1 MKNIKPYSNN
11 NNKKKQIKNMF
22 DNISQTYDL
31 LNTVLSFRMDYFWR
45 KSVVKNLNNNP
56 KTILDIATGTAD
68 IAISASKIKN
78 AKITGVDIS
87 PKMLEIGN
95 QKIKKR
101 NLTER
106 ITLELADAESLP
118 YESNSFQAITAGFGV
133 RNFEN
138 MKEGLKEMYRVLEIN
153 GTIIILEPSTP
164 SIFPFKQIYK
174 LYFSYLLPFVGK
186 LVSKDESAYQY
197 FTQSVKAFPEK
208 NKFIDILKKIGFK
221 NCKQKTLTFGVASLY
236 IAEK

>member
-11 NNKKKQIKNMF
+11 NKKKKQIKTMF

-31 LNTVLSFRMDYFWR
+31 LNSVLSFRMDYFWR
-45 KSVVKNLNNNP
+45 KSVINNIKNNP
-56 KTILDIATGTAD
+56 NTILDIATGTAD

-78 AKITGVDIS
+78 AKITGIDIS

-95 QKIKKR
+95 QKIKKK

-106 ITLELADAESLP
+106 IKLELADAEALP
-118 YESNSFQAITAGFGV
+118 YKSNSFQAITCGFGV

-138 MKEGLKEMYRVLEIN
+138 MELGLKEIYRVLQKN
-153 GTIIILEPSTP
+153 GTLIILEPSTP
-164 SIFPFKQIYK
+164 SSFPFKHIYK
-174 LYFSYLLPFVGK
+174 LYFSYFLPFVGK
-186 LVSKDESAYQY
+186 LISKDKSAYKY
-197 FTQSVKAFPEK
+197 FTESVIAFPEK
-208 NKFIDILKKIGFK
+208 NEFIDTLKKIGFK
-221 NCKQKTLTFGVASLY
+221 NCKQKSLTFGVASLY